1 MWVNSQSN
9 AHRPIELTTQQRT
22 RAMCGVYAVLFLL
35 GLETTI
41 GGSILPLAAHELN
54 GLERFPLTGTLQML
68 ASACATPITARLGDM
83 YGRKRLLQGA
93 IALLCL
99 AGVGSG
105 MALTM
110 DHLLAMRLLNGV
122 ALGMMAA
129 TAFAVPA
136 DVFPDPVQRVR
147 WQSVSGVMFALASSI
162 GPMLGAMFSD
172 AFGWRSALFVV
183 PVVGLPVL
191 MILGFLPANRPVHL
205 QAQRFDALGGGL
217 LCVFIVSSLMALQEH
232 LADVRS
238 IASFVGWWLLC
249 GLALMILWR
258 HQQRVTQPIM
268 ALEILRNRAARQIIV
283 STLLS
288 GAVLFILFFYSP
300 TLLHEAVGLSL
311 VEAGVA
317 MIPMLVGMPVGSVL
331 NGLLFR
337 RQRRP
342 QRLMAMGA
350 LLLLA
355 GCGLLYLLNPQSSSA
370 YIFTSFGLCGLGLGV
385 INQNQMLFMQMAAPV
400 QHVGTATGLIS
411 TARTYG
417 GALGSALLGLALGV
431 STMGQALSVGLL
443 FSVMASALLIV
454 LSLKL
459 HK

>member
-1 MWVNSQSN
+1 MNSLSETDS
-9 AHRPIELTTQQRT
+9 PLELSTQQRA
-22 RAMCGVYAVLFLL
+22 RAMLGVYAVLFLL

-41 GGSILPLAAHELN
+41 GGSILPLAANELH

-83 YGRKRLLQGA
+83 YGRKRLLRGS

-99 AGVGSG
+99 AGIGSA
-105 MALTM
+105 MALSM
-110 DHLLAMRLLNGV
+110 DQLLAMRVLNGI

-136 DVFPDPVQRVR
+136 DVFPDPAQRVR
-147 WQSVSGVMFALASSI
+147 WQSVSGIMFALSSSI
-162 GPMLGAMFSD
+162 GPLLGATLSD
-172 AFGWRSALFVV
+172 AFGWRSSLFVV
-183 PVVGLPVL
+183 PVVGIPVL
-191 MILGFLPANRPVHL
+191 MVLCFIPPNRTVHI
-205 QAQRFDALGGGL
+205 QPQRFDVLGGGL
-217 LCVFIVSSLMALQEH
+217 LCVFIVSSLMALQER
-232 LADVRS
+232 LGDVRS

-249 GLALMILWR
+249 GLVLTSLWR
-258 HQQRVTQPIM
+258 HQLRVAQPIL
-268 ALEILRNRAARQIIV
+268 ALDILLNRGARQIIF

-300 TLLHEAVGLSL
+300 TLLHTVGGLSM

-342 QRLMAMGA
+342 QRLMALGA
-350 LLLLA
+350 LLLFS
-355 GCGLLYLLNPQSSSA
+355 GCGLLSLLAPGSSSG

-385 INQNQMLFMQMAAPV
+385 INQNQMLFMQMAAPA
-400 QHVGTATGLIS
+400 QHVGSATGLIS

-431 STMGQALSVGLL
+431 SAIDHALSVGLL
-443 FSVMASALLIV
+443 FSVIASALLIP
-454 LSLKL
+454 LSLRL
-459 HK
+459 HLH